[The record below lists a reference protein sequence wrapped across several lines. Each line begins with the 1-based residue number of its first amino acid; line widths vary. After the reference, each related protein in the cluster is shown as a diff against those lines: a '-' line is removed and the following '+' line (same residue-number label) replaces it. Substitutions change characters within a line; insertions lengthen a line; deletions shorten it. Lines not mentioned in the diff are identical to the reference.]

1 MWPYAAM
8 WPYAKPVPAPS
19 HGPGSDISI
28 GPFLALPKGVAEQ
41 GRRVQ
46 PALLRLM

>member
-1 MWPYAAM
+1 M
-8 WPYAKPVPAPS
+8 WPYAKSVPAPS

-41 GRRVQ
+41 AAAYSQRCY
-46 PALLRLM
+46 A